1 MAQSKN
7 YTVQEATKRMER
19 YCAYQE
25 RCHQEIV
32 QKLKEMN
39 MIPQAIE
46 LITVH
51 LINENYLNEERFA
64 RSFARGKF
72 SIKKWGKRRIVAELK
87 QRQVSQFNIKAALTE
102 IDETAYLNTFDELAK
117 KRLSQIKE
125 KNVFKRK
132 RKLADYLI
140 YRGWENELVYA
151 KIRELL

>member
-1 MAQSKN
+1 
-7 YTVQEATKRMER
+7 
-19 YCAYQE
+19 
-25 RCHQEIV
+25 
-32 QKLKEMN
+32 

>member
-1 MAQSKN
+1 
-7 YTVQEATKRMER
+7 
-19 YCAYQE
+19 
-25 RCHQEIV
+25 
-32 QKLKEMN
+32 

-46 LITVH
+46 LIIVH
-51 LINENYLNEERFA
+51 LIKENYLNEERFA

-102 IDETAYLNTFDELAK
+102 IDETAYLSTFDELAK

>member
-46 LITVH
+46 LIIVH

-72 SIKKWGKRRIVAELK
+72 S
-87 QRQVSQFNIKAALTE
+87 S
-102 IDETAYLNTFDELAK
+102 
-117 KRLSQIKE
+117 
-125 KNVFKRK
+125 FK
-132 RKLADYLI
+132 
-140 YRGWENELVYA
+140 
-151 KIRELL
+151 